1 MGAREMLISDNLPR
15 SVERAL
21 GAMGKSRNQVR
32 LAASTDITRDGR
44 FGERWLVAL
53 DDRVAVFDPGPEQ
66 ASVLVEVPYSQIQQ
80 IDAEPLVGGG
90 VLVASHEGQKVVLLH
105 YSNTLAGKFT
115 RVARSLQAIANGEEE
130 PEPDED
136 EEGDS
141 CPSCGRALPKYS
153 RVCHHCLDKGKVLR
167 RLLGYLKPYYL
178 TALATS
184 LLLLVSTVVSMAPP
198 FINRY
203 MFDLALVPVDKT
215 ATAKTRITWL
225 LVLVGIL
232 LLARLIAYGTGVWR
246 MQLTAWLGGR
256 VTLDVRRQLYNALQ
270 RLSLAYFDRR
280 QIGAVMSRVT
290 QDTGALQGFLVGS
303 AQYFLIFLLQ
313 LIIICVLLFLTSWPL
328 ALIALS
334 PAPIVAGITLLSTR
348 RLRYVYTRFWTSW
361 SRLNAMLSDSLSGI
375 RVVRAFAQ
383 EGREVRR
390 FDENTEVLFQ
400 SEYSAAR
407 LVNLLMPTLS
417 VIIEFGQYPVWLVG
431 GIMVVKGEMTFGRLM
446 MFTGYLGMFYGPLQW
461 LTNLAD
467 SVPRSLTAAER
478 IFEVL
483 DTEPEVADNENAVPL
498 PHIQGDVEFRNVYFG
513 YDRNKPILK
522 DVSLHVRPGEMIGLV
537 GKTGAGKSTFINLV
551 CRFYDPQM
559 GQVLIDGVDLR
570 AVRLNDLRSQ
580 IGVVLQEPFLFSGTV
595 AENIAYGKPD
605 ATPEEIMR
613 AAKAANA
620 HDFIMKFPDGY
631 DTQVGE
637 RGGRLSGGERQRI
650 SIARAILHNPRILIF
665 DEATSAVDTETEK
678 QIQEAIER
686 LVQNRT
692 TFAIAHRLSTLR
704 KADRIVVI
712 DDGRI
717 VEVGTHDELLDLRGH
732 YWRLVQMQTDLSRSR
747 VAV

>member
-1 MGAREMLISDNLPR
+1 
-15 SVERAL
+15 
-21 GAMGKSRNQVR
+21 
-32 LAASTDITRDGR
+32 
-44 FGERWLVAL
+44 
-53 DDRVAVFDPGPEQ
+53 
-66 ASVLVEVPYSQIQQ
+66 
-80 IDAEPLVGGG
+80 
-90 VLVASHEGQKVVLLH
+90 
-105 YSNTLAGKFT
+105 
-115 RVARSLQAIANGEEE
+115 
-130 PEPDED
+130 
-136 EEGDS
+136 
-141 CPSCGRALPKYS
+141 
-153 RVCHHCLDKGKVLR
+153 
-167 RLLGYLKPYYL
+167 
-178 TALATS
+178 
-184 LLLLVSTVVSMAPP
+184 
-198 FINRY
+198 
-203 MFDLALVPVDKT
+203 
-215 ATAKTRITWL
+215 
-225 LVLVGIL
+225 
-232 LLARLIAYGTGVWR
+232 
-246 MQLTAWLGGR
+246 
-256 VTLDVRRQLYNALQ
+256 
-270 RLSLAYFDRR
+270 
-280 QIGAVMSRVT
+280 
-290 QDTGALQGFLVGS
+290 
-303 AQYFLIFLLQ
+303 
-313 LIIICVLLFLTSWPL
+313 
-328 ALIALS
+328 
-334 PAPIVAGITLLSTR
+334 
-348 RLRYVYTRFWTSW
+348 
-361 SRLNAMLSDSLSGI
+361 MLSDSLSGI

-390 FDENTEVLFQ
+390 FGESSEALFE

-431 GIMVVKGEMTFGRLM
+431 GIMVVNGEMSFGRLM

-483 DTEPEVADNENAVPL
+483 DTEPEVADTENAVPL

-559 GQVLIDGVDLR
+559 GQVLIDGVDVR
-570 AVRLNDLRSQ
+570 AVRLSDLRSQ
-580 IGVVLQEPFLFSGTV
+580 IGVVLQEPFLFSGTI

-650 SIARAILHNPRILIF
+650 SIARAILHDPRILIF

-732 YWRLVQMQTDLSRSR
+732 YWRLVQMQTDLTRAR

>member
-1 MGAREMLISDNLPR
+1 
-15 SVERAL
+15 
-21 GAMGKSRNQVR
+21 
-32 LAASTDITRDGR
+32 
-44 FGERWLVAL
+44 
-53 DDRVAVFDPGPEQ
+53 
-66 ASVLVEVPYSQIQQ
+66 
-80 IDAEPLVGGG
+80 
-90 VLVASHEGQKVVLLH
+90 
-105 YSNTLAGKFT
+105 
-115 RVARSLQAIANGEEE
+115 
-130 PEPDED
+130 
-136 EEGDS
+136 
-141 CPSCGRALPKYS
+141 
-153 RVCHHCLDKGKVLR
+153 
-167 RLLGYLKPYYL
+167 
-178 TALATS
+178 
-184 LLLLVSTVVSMAPP
+184 
-198 FINRY
+198 
-203 MFDLALVPVDKT
+203 
-215 ATAKTRITWL
+215 
-225 LVLVGIL
+225 
-232 LLARLIAYGTGVWR
+232 
-246 MQLTAWLGGR
+246 
-256 VTLDVRRQLYNALQ
+256 
-270 RLSLAYFDRR
+270 
-280 QIGAVMSRVT
+280 
-290 QDTGALQGFLVGS
+290 
-303 AQYFLIFLLQ
+303 
-313 LIIICVLLFLTSWPL
+313 
-328 ALIALS
+328 
-334 PAPIVAGITLLSTR
+334 
-348 RLRYVYTRFWTSW
+348 
-361 SRLNAMLSDSLSGI
+361 
-375 RVVRAFAQ
+375 
-383 EGREVRR
+383 
-390 FDENTEVLFQ
+390 
-400 SEYSAAR
+400 
-407 LVNLLMPTLS
+407 
-417 VIIEFGQYPVWLVG
+417 
-431 GIMVVKGEMTFGRLM
+431 

-483 DTEPEVADNENAVPL
+483 DTEPEVADTENAVPL

-559 GQVLIDGVDLR
+559 GQVLIDGVDVR
-570 AVRLNDLRSQ
+570 AVRLSDLRSQ
-580 IGVVLQEPFLFSGTV
+580 IGVVLQEPFLFSGTI

-650 SIARAILHNPRILIF
+650 SIARAILHDPRILIF

-732 YWRLVQMQTDLSRSR
+732 YWRLVQMQTDLTRAR

>member
-1 MGAREMLISDNLPR
+1 M
-15 SVERAL
+15 
-21 GAMGKSRNQVR
+21 
-32 LAASTDITRDGR
+32 
-44 FGERWLVAL
+44 
-53 DDRVAVFDPGPEQ
+53 
-66 ASVLVEVPYSQIQQ
+66 
-80 IDAEPLVGGG
+80 
-90 VLVASHEGQKVVLLH
+90 VV
-105 YSNTLAGKFT
+105 
-115 RVARSLQAIANGEEE
+115 NGE
-130 PEPDED
+130 
-136 EEGDS
+136 
-141 CPSCGRALPKYS
+141 
-153 RVCHHCLDKGKVLR
+153 
-167 RLLGYLKPYYL
+167 
-178 TALATS
+178 
-184 LLLLVSTVVSMAPP
+184 
-198 FINRY
+198 
-203 MFDLALVPVDKT
+203 
-215 ATAKTRITWL
+215 
-225 LVLVGIL
+225 
-232 LLARLIAYGTGVWR
+232 
-246 MQLTAWLGGR
+246 
-256 VTLDVRRQLYNALQ
+256 
-270 RLSLAYFDRR
+270 
-280 QIGAVMSRVT
+280 MS
-290 QDTGALQGFLVGS
+290 
-303 AQYFLIFLLQ
+303 
-313 LIIICVLLFLTSWPL
+313 
-328 ALIALS
+328 
-334 PAPIVAGITLLSTR
+334 
-348 RLRYVYTRFWTSW
+348 
-361 SRLNAMLSDSLSGI
+361 
-375 RVVRAFAQ
+375 
-383 EGREVRR
+383 
-390 FDENTEVLFQ
+390 
-400 SEYSAAR
+400 
-407 LVNLLMPTLS
+407 
-417 VIIEFGQYPVWLVG
+417 
-431 GIMVVKGEMTFGRLM
+431 FGRLM

-483 DTEPEVADNENAVPL
+483 DTEPEVADTENAVPL

-559 GQVLIDGVDLR
+559 GQVLIDGVDVR
-570 AVRLNDLRSQ
+570 AVRLSDLRSQ
-580 IGVVLQEPFLFSGTV
+580 IGVVLQEPFLFSGTI

-650 SIARAILHNPRILIF
+650 SIARAILHDPRILIF

-732 YWRLVQMQTDLSRSR
+732 YWRLVQMQTDLTRAR

>member
-1 MGAREMLISDNLPR
+1 MLISDNLPR

-53 DDRVAVFDPGPEQ
+53 DDRVAVFDPTPDQ

-80 IDAEPLVGGG
+80 IEAEPLVGGG
-90 VLVASHEGQKVVLLH
+90 VLVASHDGQKVVLLH
-105 YSNTLAGKFT
+105 YSNTLSGKFG

-130 PEPDED
+130 PEP
-136 EEGDS
+136 EEGEEGES
-141 CPSCGRALPKYS
+141 CPSCGRALPSYS
-153 RVCHHCLDKGKVLR
+153 RVCPHCLDKGKVLR

-215 ATAKTRITWL
+215 ATVRTRITWL
-225 LVLVGIL
+225 LVLVGLL
-232 LLARLIAYGTGVWR
+232 LLARLVAYGTGVWR

-313 LIIICVLLFLTSWPL
+313 LIIICVLLFLTSWHL

-334 PAPIVAGITLLSTR
+334 PAPIVAAITLLSTR

-390 FDENTEVLFQ
+390 FDENTEALFE

-483 DTEPEVADNENAVPL
+483 DTEPEVADSENAVPL
-498 PHIQGDVEFRNVYFG
+498 PHIHGDVEFRNVYFG

-559 GQVLIDGVDLR
+559 GQVLIDGVDVR
-570 AVRLNDLRSQ
+570 AVRLSDLRSQ
-580 IGVVLQEPFLFSGTV
+580 IGVVLQEPFLFSGTI
-595 AENIAYGKPD
+595 AENIAYGKPN

-732 YWRLVQMQTDLSRSR
+732 YWRLVQMQTDLSRGR